1 MPIENL
7 VGTAEKS
14 AFAGRPFM
22 IGVQVAPP
30 SVLLYMASPQNDEY
44 SVVGA
49 CGSSRMSV
57 APKAVAG
64 AGLISIQPI
73 PPPCDSHRPS
83 GAWAG
88 GRTRPAPPRPRRR
101 GRLGACALAG

>member
-57 APKAVAG
+57 APKEVAG
-64 AGLISIQPI
+64 AGLISVQLI
-73 PPPCDSHRPS
+73 PPSCDSHRP
-83 GAWAG
+83 
-88 GRTRPAPPRPRRR
+88 
-101 GRLGACALAG
+101 